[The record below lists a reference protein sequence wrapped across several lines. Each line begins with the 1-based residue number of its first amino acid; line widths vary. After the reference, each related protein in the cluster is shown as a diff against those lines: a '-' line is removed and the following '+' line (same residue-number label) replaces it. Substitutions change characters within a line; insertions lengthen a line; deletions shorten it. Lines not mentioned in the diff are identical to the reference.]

1 LYIHII
7 QSQHENKKYLS
18 RKDCQPFHHGLH
30 YIPIAGD
37 FVRILPF
44 KKLFMDINRLARKIT
59 FTLFLAMSLG
69 SAGFLV
75 AATVNTIVGADIS
88 GNPAWAGLP
97 AAMFTLGTAF
107 SAFLLGFAMERFGR
121 RIGMLIGLGAGMLG
135 TLLAAVAIGIISF
148 PLFLAGMIFSGSARA
163 ALQLGRFAAA
173 EVHPPQ
179 QRGRAIS
186 NVVIGGTV
194 GAVLGPWLAGPMGQ
208 WALGAGYDEM
218 LGPYAASFVLIML
231 SALVVFLLLRPDP
244 RELGLEVARI
254 HPEVHANGEQ
264 VRNFLQIV
272 RIPAAA
278 VAVVAMVISQAVMVM
293 LMGITAL
300 HMKEHQHELLGIS
313 AVISA
318 HTFGMYAFSIF
329 SGQLA
334 DRWGRGQVI
343 LVGGAG
349 LVAACLLAP
358 LSTALLP
365 LALSLFL
372 LGLGWNFCYVGG
384 SSLLTDQLNQLER
397 AKIQG
402 TNDLLVGLATAAG
415 SFISGLIF
423 AALGYSMVGMIG
435 ATLSLIPFG
444 LTLWWQ
450 LGQRKL
456 ASTIIEG

>member
-1 LYIHII
+1 
-7 QSQHENKKYLS
+7 
-18 RKDCQPFHHGLH
+18 
-30 YIPIAGD
+30 
-37 FVRILPF
+37 
-44 KKLFMDINRLARKIT
+44 
-59 FTLFLAMSLG
+59 MSLG

-75 AATVNTIVGADIS
+75 AATVNTIVGAGIS

-97 AAMFTLGTAF
+97 AAMFTLGTAL

-121 RIGMLIGLGAGMLG
+121 RVGMLLGLGAGLLG
-135 TLLAAVAIGIISF
+135 PVLAAAAIGVVSF
-148 PLFLAGMIFSGSARA
+148 PLFLAGMAFSGAARA

-173 EVHPPQ
+173 EVHPPE

-208 WALGAGYDEM
+208 WAETAGYTEM
-218 LGPYAASFVLIML
+218 LGPYVASFVLL
-231 SALVVFLLLRPDP
+231 VLAALVVFMLLRPDP
-244 RELGLEVARI
+244 RELGKEVEQLY
-254 HPEVHANGEQ
+254 PESQVDDGQ
-264 VRNFLQIV
+264 VRTFLQVI

-278 VAVVAMVISQAVMVM
+278 VAIVAMVLSQAVMVM

-300 HMKEHQHELLGIS
+300 YMKDNQHDLLGIS

-343 LVGGAG
+343 LMGGAG
-349 LVAACLLAP
+349 LVLACILAP
-358 LSTALLP
+358 VSTALVP

-384 SSLLTDQLNQLER
+384 SSLLADQLNHLER

-402 TNDLLVGLATAAG
+402 TNDLLVGLASALG

-423 AALGYSMVGMIG
+423 AAMGFGMVGVIG
-435 ATLSLIPFG
+435 ALLALIPLG
-444 LTLWWQ
+444 MTLWWQ

-456 ASTIIEG
+456 PSTAQ

>member
-1 LYIHII
+1 
-7 QSQHENKKYLS
+7 
-18 RKDCQPFHHGLH
+18 
-30 YIPIAGD
+30 
-37 FVRILPF
+37 
-44 KKLFMDINRLARKIT
+44 MDLTRLARKIT

-69 SAGFLV
+69 SAGFIV
-75 AATVNTIVGADIS
+75 AATVNTIVGADLS

-97 AAMFTLGTAF
+97 AAMFTLGTAI

-121 RIGMLIGLGAGMLG
+121 RMGMMIGLGAGLFG
-135 TLLAAVAIGIISF
+135 TVLAAMAIGVLSF
-148 PLFLAGMIFSGSARA
+148 PLFLAGMVFSGAARA

-173 EVHPPQ
+173 EVHPPE

-208 WALGAGYDEM
+208 WSISAGYDEM
-218 LGPYAASFVLIML
+218 LGPYVASFALI
-231 SALVVFLLLRPDP
+231 ALAALAVFILLRPDP
-244 RELGLEVARI
+244 RELGKEVERLY
-254 HPEVHANGEQ
+254 PEAEVEEGRVRTFRQ
-264 VRNFLQIV
+264 VI

-278 VAVVAMVISQAVMVM
+278 VAIAAMVLSQVVMVM

-300 HMKEHQHELLGIS
+300 YMKDNQHELLAIS

-318 HTFGMYAFSIF
+318 HTFGMYAFSIV
-329 SGQLA
+329 SGQLS

-343 LVGGAG
+343 LVGGVG
-349 LVAACLLAP
+349 LVLACLLAP
-358 LSTALLP
+358 ISTALVP

-384 SSLLTDQLNQLER
+384 SSLLADQLNHLER
-397 AKIQG
+397 SKIQG
-402 TNDLLVGLATAAG
+402 TNDLLVGLATALG

-423 AALGYSMVGMIG
+423 ASMGYGMVGIIG
-435 ATLSLIPFG
+435 ALLALIPLG
-444 LTLWWQ
+444 MTLRWQ

-456 ASTIIEG
+456 ASSAG

>member
-1 LYIHII
+1 MD
-7 QSQHENKKYLS
+7 LS
-18 RKDCQPFHHGLH
+18 
-30 YIPIAGD
+30 
-37 FVRILPF
+37 
-44 KKLFMDINRLARKIT
+44 RLARKIT

-69 SAGFLV
+69 SAGFIV
-75 AATVNTIVGADIS
+75 AATVNAIVGADIS

-97 AAMFTLGTAF
+97 AAMFTLGTAI

-121 RIGMLIGLGAGMLG
+121 RIGMLMG
-135 TLLAAVAIGIISF
+135 LAAGLFGTVLAGVAIGVVSF
-148 PLFLAGMIFSGSARA
+148 PLFLAGMAFSGAARA
-163 ALQLGRFAAA
+163 SLQLGRFAAA
-173 EVHPPQ
+173 EVHPPE

-208 WALGAGYDEM
+208 WALGAGYKEM
-218 LGPYAASFVLIML
+218 LGPYVASFVLL
-231 SALVVFLLLRPDP
+231 ALAALAVFILLRPDP
-244 RELGLEVARI
+244 RDLGQEVAKLY
-254 HPEVHANGEQ
+254 PEPQVDGGQ
-264 VRNFLQIV
+264 VRTFLQII

-278 VAVVAMVISQAVMVM
+278 VAIVAMVLSQAVMVM

-300 HMKEHQHELLGIS
+300 YMKDNQHELLAIS

-349 LVAACLLAP
+349 LVLACILAP
-358 LSTALLP
+358 LSTALVA

-384 SSLLTDQLNQLER
+384 SSLLSDQLNHLER

-402 TNDLLVGLATAAG
+402 TNDLLIGLASALG

-423 AALGYSMVGMIG
+423 AAMGFGMVGMIG
-435 ATLSLIPFG
+435 AILALIPFG
-444 LTLWWQ
+444 MTLWWQ
-450 LGQRKL
+450 LGQRRL
-456 ASTIIEG
+456 ASTT

>member
-1 LYIHII
+1 
-7 QSQHENKKYLS
+7 
-18 RKDCQPFHHGLH
+18 
-30 YIPIAGD
+30 
-37 FVRILPF
+37 
-44 KKLFMDINRLARKIT
+44 MDLTRLARKIT

-69 SAGFLV
+69 SAGFIV

-97 AAMFTLGTAF
+97 AAMFTLGTAL

-121 RIGMLIGLGAGMLG
+121 RLGMLMGLVAGLFG
-135 TLLAAVAIGIISF
+135 TILAAAAIGVVSF
-148 PLFLAGMIFSGSARA
+148 PLFLAGMAFSGAARA

-173 EVHPPQ
+173 EVHPPE

-194 GAVLGPWLAGPMGQ
+194 GAVLGPWLAGPMSQ
-208 WALGAGYDEM
+208 WALGAGYKEM
-218 LGPYAASFVLIML
+218 LGPYVASFVLL
-231 SALVVFLLLRPDP
+231 ALATLAVFILLRPDP
-244 RELGLEVARI
+244 RDLGQKVAKLY
-254 HPEVHANGEQ
+254 PEAQSDGGQ
-264 VRNFLQIV
+264 VRTFLQIL

-278 VAVVAMVISQAVMVM
+278 VAIVAMVFSQAVMVM

-300 HMKEHQHELLGIS
+300 YMKDNQHELLAIS

-349 LVAACLLAP
+349 LVIACLLAP
-358 LSTALLP
+358 LSTALVALV
-365 LALSLFL
+365 LSLFL

-384 SSLLTDQLNQLER
+384 SSLLADQLNHLER

-402 TNDLLVGLATAAG
+402 TNDLLIGLAAAVG
-415 SFISGLIF
+415 SFVSGLIF
-423 AALGYSMVGMIG
+423 AAIGFGMVGMIG
-435 ATLSLIPFG
+435 AVLALIPFG

-450 LGQRKL
+450 LGKRRL
-456 ASTIIEG
+456 ALSA